1 MKAKKLKEYI
11 EKTHETATRKGKF
24 PKGISS
30 QYVFQELVRVYN
42 GKEVRVWLKDNTHR
56 KKQESERTQDSVS
69 MLKEL
74 TMLLILRAKRQ
85 TAKDMYCK

>member
-11 EKTHETATRKGKF
+11 EKTHETVTRKGKF

-42 GKEVRVWLKDNTHR
+42 GIVRDRTVEFICGDIVPILDHCGIKYKEEGIGWIIEPKIVT
-56 KKQESERTQDSVS
+56 
-69 MLKEL
+69 
-74 TMLLILRAKRQ
+74 
-85 TAKDMYCK
+85 

>member
-42 GKEVRVWLKDNTHR
+42 GIINNEKVEFICEDIIPILEHCGIKY
-56 KKQESERTQDSVS
+56 KQEGIGWIIV
-69 MLKEL
+69 M
-74 TMLLILRAKRQ
+74 
-85 TAKDMYCK
+85 